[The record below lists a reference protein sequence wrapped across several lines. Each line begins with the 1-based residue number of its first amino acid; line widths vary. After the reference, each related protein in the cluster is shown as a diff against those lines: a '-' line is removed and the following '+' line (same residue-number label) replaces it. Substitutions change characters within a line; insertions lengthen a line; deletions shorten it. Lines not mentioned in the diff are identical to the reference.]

1 MDIFFVRI
9 KFHIEYSKVIL
20 VIELN
25 SNRNEKIKWKVK
37 KKLTASTVLN
47 SHCIGAGDGH
57 S

>member
-37 KKLTASTVLN
+37 KNLLHPLYLTVTA
-47 SHCIGAGDGH
+47 
-57 S
+57 